1 MAAPWNTKI
10 HRASPRQWLIRRLA
24 GHQTVI
30 LNAKLGVRGVES
42 PEGPAVAPCLLNP
55 EGDTLVDGFTGRYLA
70 FPEDFIQAYGGDR

>member
-1 MAAPWNTKI
+1 MTAPWKKYT

-24 GHQTVI
+24 GNQTVI

-55 EGDTLVDGFTGRYLA
+55 EGDTLVDDFTGRYLA
-70 FPEDFIQAYGGDR
+70 FPDDFMRAYGGER